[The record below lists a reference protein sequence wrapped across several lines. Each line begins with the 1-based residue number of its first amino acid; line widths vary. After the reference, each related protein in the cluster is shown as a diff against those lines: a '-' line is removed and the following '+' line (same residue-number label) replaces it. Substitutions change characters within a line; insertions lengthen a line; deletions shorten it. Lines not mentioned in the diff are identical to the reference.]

1 MKSSMTQDWSGAT
14 KVPVLRSIAH
24 TLINGN
30 YALFMA
36 GSFCSALG
44 GWVQAVA
51 IGWLVFDLT
60 GSPFVLG
67 LANFAQMSPLF
78 FLGLIGGVLADR
90 ADRRIVLMIGLSVGT
105 VAISILAG
113 LTYMGLATVPIILL
127 ISLVLGLANAA
138 VWPAWQPFIKE
149 LVPTERLREAIAFN
163 SARFNLSR
171 VLGPAFAGGLL
182 ASSGAAACLAVT
194 AATSLTVVASTYA
207 IRRPAPLRAARGA
220 PWMSSLGEGLLYVRE
235 DRFSFRL
242 LAVTTLFGL
251 VVMPYST
258 FLPALARDVLHWGP
272 EGLGQLLTAAGL
284 GAVGGAVL
292 NGAPFIGAH
301 PRQAMVAFSLIG
313 GISTLMLVAG
323 ARFLEVDAWIAWF
336 ALAGTGLGTV
346 GFLTSANATLQ
357 MRIPDHLVGRVMG
370 LWVVLNAG
378 TNPLGSLALGWLAE
392 YVPLTTIFGIGGMAS
407 IVVAGSLAI
416 ALRNESDTF
425 IPA

>member
-1 MKSSMTQDWSGAT
+1 MKSLMTQDWSGAT
-14 KVPVLRSIAH
+14 TVPILRSIAH
-24 TLINGN
+24 VLINGN

-44 GWVQAVA
+44 QWVQAVA

-60 GSPFVLG
+60 GSPLVLG

-90 ADRRIVLMIGLSVGT
+90 ADRRIVLMIGLSIGT
-105 VAISILAG
+105 VAISVLAG
-113 LTYMGLATVPIILL
+113 LAYMGLATVPVILL
-127 ISLVLGLANAA
+127 VSLVLGLANAA
-138 VWPAWQPFIKE
+138 VWPAWQPFIME

-182 ASSGAAACLAVT
+182 ASSGAAVCLAVT
-194 AATSLTVVASTYA
+194 ALSSLTVVASTYA
-207 IRRPAPLRAARGA
+207 IRRPAPRRAGRAS
-220 PWMSSLGEGLLYVRE
+220 PWMSSLGEGLSYVRQ

-258 FLPALARDVLHWGP
+258 VLPALARDVLHRGP
-272 EGLGQLLTAAGL
+272 EGLGQLLTAAGV
-284 GAVGGAVL
+284 GAVGGAVV
-292 NGAPFIGAH
+292 NGTNFIGAH
-301 PRQAMVAFSLIG
+301 PRHAMVGFSLIG
-313 GISTLMLVAG
+313 GVSALMIVAG
-323 ARFLEVDAWIAWF
+323 SQVLEANAWIAWF

-392 YVPLTTIFGIGGMAS
+392 YVPLTTIFGIGGIAS

-416 ALRNESDTF
+416 ALRHEPDL
-425 IPA
+425 PDPH

>member
-235 DRFSFRL
+235 DRF
-242 LAVTTLFGL
+242 
-251 VVMPYST
+251 
-258 FLPALARDVLHWGP
+258 
-272 EGLGQLLTAAGL
+272 
-284 GAVGGAVL
+284 
-292 NGAPFIGAH
+292 
-301 PRQAMVAFSLIG
+301 
-313 GISTLMLVAG
+313 
-323 ARFLEVDAWIAWF
+323 
-336 ALAGTGLGTV
+336 
-346 GFLTSANATLQ
+346 
-357 MRIPDHLVGRVMG
+357 
-370 LWVVLNAG
+370 
-378 TNPLGSLALGWLAE
+378 
-392 YVPLTTIFGIGGMAS
+392 
-407 IVVAGSLAI
+407 
-416 ALRNESDTF
+416 
-425 IPA
+425 

>member
-1 MKSSMTQDWSGAT
+1 MKSPMTREWSGAT
-14 KVPVLRSIAH
+14 TIPGLRSIAH
-24 TLINGN
+24 ALINGN

-105 VAISILAG
+105 VAISVLAV
-113 LTYMGLATVPIILL
+113 LTYLGLATVPIILL
-127 ISLVLGLANAA
+127 VSLVLGLANAA

-149 LVPTERLREAIAFN
+149 LVPPERLREAIAFN

-171 VLGPAFAGGLL
+171 LLGPAFAGGLL

-194 AATSLTVVASTYA
+194 AITSLTVVASTYA
-207 IRRPAPLRAARGA
+207 IRRPAPIRAARGA
-220 PWMSSLGEGLLYVRE
+220 PWMSSLGEGLSYVKQ

-272 EGLGQLLTAAGL
+272 EGLGQLLTAAGV

-301 PRQAMVAFSLIG
+301 PRHAMVAFSLIG

-323 ARFLEVDAWIAWF
+323 SQFLEVDAWIAWF

-425 IPA
+425 TLA

>member
-1 MKSSMTQDWSGAT
+1 MKSPMTREWSGAT
-14 KVPVLRSIAH
+14 TLPGLRSIAH
-24 TLINGN
+24 ALINGN

-60 GSPFVLG
+60 GSPFMLG
-67 LANFAQMSPLF
+67 LANFAQMAPLF

-105 VAISILAG
+105 VAISVLAV

-127 ISLVLGLANAA
+127 VSLVLGLANAA

-149 LVPTERLREAIAFN
+149 LVPPERLREAIAFN

-171 VLGPAFAGGLL
+171 LLGPAFAGGLL

-194 AATSLTVVASTYA
+194 AVTSLTVVASTYA
-207 IRRPAPLRAARGA
+207 IRRPAPNRTARGA
-220 PWMSSLGEGLLYVRE
+220 PWMSSLGEGLSYVKQ

-272 EGLGQLLTAAGL
+272 EGLGQLLTAAGV
-284 GAVGGAVL
+284 GAVVGAVL

-301 PRQAMVAFSLIG
+301 PRHAMVAFSLIG

-323 ARFLEVDAWIAWF
+323 SQFLEGDAWIAWF

-416 ALRNESDTF
+416 ALRNESDPFT
-425 IPA
+425 PA

>member
-1 MKSSMTQDWSGAT
+1 MKSPMTREWSGAT
-14 KVPVLRSIAH
+14 TLPGLRSIAH
-24 TLINGN
+24 ALINGN

-60 GSPFVLG
+60 GSPFMLG
-67 LANFAQMSPLF
+67 LANFAQMAPLF

-105 VAISILAG
+105 VAISVLAV

-127 ISLVLGLANAA
+127 VSLVLGLANAA

-149 LVPTERLREAIAFN
+149 LVPPERLREAIAFN

-171 VLGPAFAGGLL
+171 LLGPAFAGGLL

-194 AATSLTVVASTYA
+194 AVTSLTVVASTYA
-207 IRRPAPLRAARGA
+207 IRRPAPIRAARGA
-220 PWMSSLGEGLLYVRE
+220 PWMSSLGEGLSYVKQ

-272 EGLGQLLTAAGL
+272 EGLGQLLTAAGV
-284 GAVGGAVL
+284 GAVVGAVL

-301 PRQAMVAFSLIG
+301 PRHAMVAFSLIG

-323 ARFLEVDAWIAWF
+323 SQFLEGDAWIAWF

-425 IPA
+425 TPA

>member
-30 YALFMA
+30 YAIFMA

-60 GSPFVLG
+60 GSPFILG

-171 VLGPAFAGGLL
+171 VLGPAFAG
-182 ASSGAAACLAVT
+182 ACLPVQARRLPCGHR
-194 AATSLTVVASTYA
+194 ATSLTVVASTYA
-207 IRRPAPLRAARGA
+207 IRRPAPLRAHEAHRGCRRSARVSCTSGK
-220 PWMSSLGEGLLYVRE
+220 
-235 DRFSFRL
+235 
-242 LAVTTLFGL
+242 
-251 VVMPYST
+251 
-258 FLPALARDVLHWGP
+258 
-272 EGLGQLLTAAGL
+272 
-284 GAVGGAVL
+284 
-292 NGAPFIGAH
+292 
-301 PRQAMVAFSLIG
+301 
-313 GISTLMLVAG
+313 
-323 ARFLEVDAWIAWF
+323 
-336 ALAGTGLGTV
+336 TV
-346 GFLTSANATLQ
+346 SRSACW
-357 MRIPDHLVGRVMG
+357 P
-370 LWVVLNAG
+370 
-378 TNPLGSLALGWLAE
+378 
-392 YVPLTTIFGIGGMAS
+392 
-407 IVVAGSLAI
+407 
-416 ALRNESDTF
+416 
-425 IPA
+425 